1 MKASAG
7 QIRGALAKPGGD
19 IRLYLLHGPD
29 EAGASDLAR
38 VLAKAMG
45 ADAERVDLDGSM
57 LKGDPGRLT
66 DEAASLSLFAGARFV
81 RVASAGE
88 ESLEAFTNLLAAER
102 VGNPVVAIAPTVKST
117 AKIVKLAIDSPRAMA
132 FACYAPTAQD
142 AERLATT
149 IASENGLR
157 PAPGVARRLV
167 DTTGGDRAVIS
178 REIEKLALYLDAAPD
193 RPADLDHHALDAVGA
208 DLGDAEMSRAI
219 DAVIEGRVDDLGA
232 ELAVL
237 EEAGTSPIP
246 WLRQLVRRL
255 IALAD
260 MRGEIDRG
268 EAVDAVMKRHRVFFK
283 EEASTARSLRRWT
296 PTMLATAI
304 QRVRTAERA
313 IMASGNA
320 GGVVAEAAVV
330 ALSQAIARRN

>member
-1 MKASAG
+1 
-7 QIRGALAKPGGD
+7 
-19 IRLYLLHGPD
+19 
-29 EAGASDLAR
+29 
-38 VLAKAMG
+38 
-45 ADAERVDLDGSM
+45 
-57 LKGDPGRLT
+57 
-66 DEAASLSLFAGARFV
+66 
-81 RVASAGE
+81 
-88 ESLEAFTNLLAAER
+88 
-102 VGNPVVAIAPTVKST
+102 
-117 AKIVKLAIDSPRAMA
+117 MA

-149 IASENGLR
+149 IAGENGLR

-167 DTTGGDRAVIS
+167 DTTGGDRAVIT

-268 EAVDAVMKRHRVFFK
+268 DTVDAVMKRHRVFFK
-283 EEASTARSLRRWT
+283 EEASTARSLRRWS
-296 PTMLATAI
+296 PVMLATAI